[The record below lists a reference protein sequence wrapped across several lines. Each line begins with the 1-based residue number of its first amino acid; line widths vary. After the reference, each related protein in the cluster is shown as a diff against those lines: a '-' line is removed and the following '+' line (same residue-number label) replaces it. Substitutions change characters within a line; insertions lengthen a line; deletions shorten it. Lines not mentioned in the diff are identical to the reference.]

1 MDAWASDFLNYEA
14 HALLTRLDRV
24 RPFALNQ
31 VMAPAASVSRPAQ
44 LAIEHYLAQGR
55 QELRERITGYRHWLL
70 SVSGRQADL
79 VEAQRRF
86 TVLRLRFNKVLTQFD
101 LFADALAQRSE
112 RDSGIW
118 LSGLD
123 VLANDALSLPGY
135 YKNPA
140 VVCYLDRGVGAA
152 IRRARTRLPGGG
164 ENPVAIIRVPRERM
178 VGNGVASS
186 LVHEVGHQAAA
197 LLGLVESLRKVL
209 QDRVAR
215 APAKVRP
222 IWRCYER
229 WISEIIADFWSV
241 ARVGVTS
248 TTGLIGVVS
257 LPRAFVFRMHLDDP
271 HPFPWI
277 RVKLSCAI
285 GRALYPHPQ
294 WDRLAAL
301 WEGFYPTLGLEE
313 EKRSLLQGLEE
324 SLDEFVDLLLNHR
337 PAALRGKSLM
347 EVMELPHR
355 QPKRLDTLHQRW
367 LKQPLEMYRASP
379 TLVFATF
386 GQQRTNGSIS
396 PDEESETLASLLV
409 HWALQRTLDHKL
421 SDSKLIPHPLPTP
434 IPRLSQ

>member
-1 MDAWASDFLNYEA
+1 MDAMATDFLNYEA
-14 HALLTRLDRV
+14 QALLNRLDRV

-31 VMAPAASVSRPAQ
+31 VMAPAASVSRNAQ
-44 LAIEHYLAQGR
+44 LAIERYLAQGR

-70 SVSGRQADL
+70 SDTGRQAGL

-101 LFADALAQRSE
+101 LFADALMQRSE

-123 VLANDALSLPGY
+123 VLAADALSLPGFY
-135 YKNPA
+135 ENPP

-197 LLGLVESLRKVL
+197 LLGLVASLRTVL
-209 QDRVAR
+209 QARLAR
-215 APAKVRP
+215 ATARERP
-222 IWRCYER
+222 VWQCYER

-277 RVKLSCAI
+277 RVKLSCAL
-285 GRALYPHPQ
+285 GRTLYPHPQ
-294 WDRLAAL
+294 WNRLAAL
-301 WEGFYPTLGLEE
+301 WEGFYPTVGLEDK
-313 EKRSLLQGLEE
+313 KRSLLQGLEQ

-337 PAALRGKSLM
+337 PAALRGKSLI
-347 EVMELPHR
+347 EVMDLPRR
-355 QPKRLDTLHQRW
+355 QPKQLHTLHQRW
-367 LKQPLEMYRASP
+367 LKQPLDMYRASP
-379 TLVFATF
+379 TLVFATL

-396 PDEESETLASLLV
+396 PDEESETLAKLLD
-409 HWALQRTLDHKL
+409 HWALQRALDHKL
-421 SDSKLIPHPLPTP
+421 PDSQLTPPLLPTATP
-434 IPRLSQ
+434 

>member
-1 MDAWASDFLNYEA
+1 MDAWASDFFKYEA

-24 RPFALNQ
+24 KPFALNQ
-31 VMAPAASVSRPAQ
+31 VMAPAASISRSAQ
-44 LAIEHYLAQGR
+44 HAIEQYLAQGR
-55 QELRERITGYRHWLL
+55 EALRKQITDYRKWLL
-70 SVSGRQADL
+70 SDAGRQAGL
-79 VEAQRRF
+79 EQAQRRF

-101 LFADALAQRSE
+101 LFSDALAQRSE

-123 VLANDALSLPGY
+123 VLADDALSLPGY

-140 VVCYLDRGVGAA
+140 VICYLDRGVGAA

-164 ENPVAIIRVPRERM
+164 KNPVAIIRVPRERM

-209 QDRVAR
+209 KIRVAY
-215 APAKVRP
+215 APAKTAS
-222 IWRCYER
+222 IWQCYER

-241 ARVGVTS
+241 SRVGVTS

-285 GRALYPHPQ
+285 GRALFPHPQ
-294 WDRLAAL
+294 WNRLAAL
-301 WEGFYPTLGLEE
+301 WEGFYPIVGLDEGKQGLLRGLE
-313 EKRSLLQGLEE
+313 G
-324 SLDEFVDLLLNHR
+324 SLDEFVELLLNHR
-337 PAALRGKSLM
+337 PAALHGKSLM
-347 EVMELPHR
+347 GVMDIPRR
-355 QPKRLDTLHQRW
+355 QPEQLAMFHQRW
-367 LKQPLEMYRASP
+367 LEQPLEMYRASP
-379 TLVFATF
+379 SLVFATL

-396 PDEESETLASLLV
+396 PDEESKTLDSLLN
-409 HWALQRTLDHKL
+409 HWALQRTLDHRMPDPKVV
-421 SDSKLIPHPLPTP
+421 SYQLPTS
-434 IPRLSQ
+434 IPRLSH